1 MMRKK
6 TGKFF
11 SLNKKSNNMKEENFP
26 RCQAMPLVRP
36 LRGLETDK
44 TGLS

>member
-11 SLNKKSNNMKEENFP
+11 SLNKKSNDMREENLL
-26 RCQAMPLVRP
+26 RCQAVPFVRP
-36 LRGLETDK
+36 LRGPETDK